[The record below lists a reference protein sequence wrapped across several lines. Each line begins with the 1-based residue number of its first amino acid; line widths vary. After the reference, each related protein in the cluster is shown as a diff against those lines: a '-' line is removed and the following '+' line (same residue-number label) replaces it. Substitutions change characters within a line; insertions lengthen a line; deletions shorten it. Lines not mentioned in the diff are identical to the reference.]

1 MKAKS
6 KLSEIVGAVL
16 AGLVVL
22 MVAVPVLIAWFK
34 VVVILWRW
42 ASG

>member
-6 KLSEIVGAVL
+6 RFSEIVGWVVT
-16 AGLVVL
+16 GLLVL

-42 ASG
+42 AVG

>member
-6 KLSEIVGAVL
+6 KFAEIVGAVMV
-16 AGLVVL
+16 GLVVL

-34 VVVILWRW
+34 IVVILWRW
-42 ASG
+42 AAG

>member
-6 KLSEIVGAVL
+6 KLEIVVD
-16 AGLVVL
+16 VVL
-22 MVAVPVLIAWFK
+22 TLMIAVPVLIAWFK

-42 ASG
+42 AVG